1 MVLIGIVDVVIV
13 IEWCCDCDCDCDC
26 DCGIVGIAREC
37 QRTMQCNT

>member
-13 IEWCCDCDCDCDC
+13 IEWCCDCDC